1 MAHWNL
7 DVSLRGQGT
16 SLARTLRAN
25 AGHARTLAR
34 ATSDAEREVR
44 RLGTTS
50 RTAQGAI
57 AGVGRASDAARGR
70 LQRMARQ
77 AQNGA
82 RDLRGLAR
90 AAADAE
96 RNLNRA
102 VRDIRITARLD
113 DNTTAARASLRTALA
128 EIQALSP
135 VRIRVDFDGDPA
147 RLAATAA
154 AVRDLR
160 TNAGRAEGSLSALAT
175 RGAAAAVALRA
186 AEEAA
191 ADLSREL
198 RTLRGRAVA
207 AAAALD
213 EIGDRAR
220 HAATGIRSVG
230 SSARTAHTNLGDLSG
245 STRTL
250 RGDLDD
256 LDGTLTRVTRRLG
269 GLNGSLG
276 TVGNTTNSSGSGMRN
291 LIVAAAALGTAL
303 IPIAAATAPIAAGL
317 TASGVAIG
325 AFGVAVAGQI
335 MALTEAAEAEKKY
348 QDAVDEHGKS
358 SEEAAKAEAEY
369 LRTLSDMP
377 PAARESAAALAVFKD
392 EYKDYSDAL
401 ASDTMPVVTKSLGL
415 FGALLPHTQGL
426 VKGTSRELDRL
437 LNVAAGG
444 MTTPGFD
451 RFIKSF
457 TEFATGAL
465 ARGTTHLTGFIR
477 ALDTGEVG
485 SDLREFMAYARE
497 NGPLVG
503 ETLRNLAK
511 AVTNLLVAA
520 SDMGVSVLTA
530 VNALAQLVNAVPPE
544 ALSTFIQLYAAMK
557 LATLGMAAMGAVA
570 GGAALANVT
579 AFGRSMM
586 FGGVRQA
593 IGGVTQRMSGLQ
605 KAAIGLGVLGV
616 VAIGVAKL
624 AENARGAP
632 PDVDRLTTS
641 LKRLHATGEYTGEL
655 KDTFGDTAGLVKKID
670 DIGKAAKES
679 EEYVKSFG
687 NAGIGPLDDLRRG
700 AHNLWQDFTEGEKSL
715 SALKDDFK
723 GLDESLASM
732 TQSGNGKQA
741 GEFFDLV
748 EASAKNAG
756 KSAKEVAE
764 LFPEYK
770 AAVAAAAAEQELAAQ
785 GMGLFG
791 RQAQATKEKLDA
803 QKASTDGLRQSI
815 VALNET
821 NRAALGGM
829 IGFEASIDA
838 AAKAAKENAGSLKM
852 VNGELDLNSPKAQAA
867 ATALQDLA
875 AKTDEAATAA
885 KDQNRSWEYVN
896 GIYERGEQA
905 IIRAGQAMGLTNSQA
920 RSLAAS
926 ILVIPEKKVS
936 TIEMRREDAIAGLD
950 SVIAKIKATPG
961 NKSVTVKALTA
972 DAKALLE
979 QLGYKTKTLPDGRV
993 QVTALTGSAISGL
1006 QQVKYARDSLSD
1018 KTITITTNYRV
1029 TGSTAR
1035 REGAH
1040 GAQLREADG
1049 GVVDYYADGGIRGG
1063 IRSFAQGGFGSSP
1076 DTKNGHVAHI
1086 ARAGTWRVFAEDETG
1101 GESYVPLHP
1110 SKRTRS
1116 RAITEETVRR
1126 LGGDPDTIQW
1136 NANGSVTSFASG
1148 GFTYSP
1154 DGLRRDTGYVQSSY
1168 SSSHQPIDRDAYLK
1182 ATRARKNAVDS
1193 LRTAEAKLAQVRKS
1207 KGTRAQIVAAE
1218 ARVAKARRSVATA
1231 TDAARKAEA
1240 RYKQAFS
1247 LGDWQKT
1254 LRTAVSAN
1262 ASYEASLAKISAR
1275 GGADIVDQLRDLGEE
1290 GAKVVAALAKASNK
1304 QFNDIVA
1311 NLRKLGPLAKATLA
1325 DYTKQLTASNKT
1337 SATFQANL
1345 VKLAG
1350 MGYGDLATQLA
1361 GQGDEAAQ
1369 KLAAEAVR
1377 NKGAAAK
1384 ANSAAKTQ
1392 SKQLSDDEVAQ
1403 LLAIIAAV
1411 KTSKTGLHTVADTTG
1426 LGEDEVITVANKA
1439 TTQIKSSLGPRS
1451 TQFLAD
1457 LARANRGLS
1466 YANGGIR
1473 EGIYATRGGA
1483 VTFAEPSTGGE
1494 AYIPLGASKRGPA
1507 TNVLRD
1513 VAARFGVGLTD
1524 VSGNRPLVIVR
1535 EGGDTNVTVST
1546 VRTGATASDIASQ
1559 VGRQVRR
1566 ARRGGV
1572 NARAA
1577 A

>member
-34 ATSDAEREVR
+34 ATSDAEREIR

-82 RDLRGLAR
+82 RDLRDLAR

-113 DNTTAARASLRTALA
+113 DNTTAARTSLRTALA

-154 AVRDLR
+154 AVRDLH

-191 ADLSREL
+191 SDLSREL

-256 LDGTLTRVTRRLG
+256 LDGTLTRVTGRLG
-269 GLNGSLG
+269 GLNGNLG
-276 TVGNTTNSSGSGMRN
+276 TVNNSTNGAADNTRN
-291 LIVAAAALGTAL
+291 LIMAAAALGTAL

-317 TASGVAIG
+317 TASGAAIG

-401 ASDTMPVVTKSLGL
+401 AGDTMPVVTKSLGL

-503 ETLRNLAK
+503 ETLRNLAR

-544 ALSTFIQLYAAMK
+544 VLSTFIQLYAAMK

-670 DIGKAAKES
+670 DIGKAAKEN

-687 NAGIGPLDDLRRG
+687 NAGIGPLDDLRRS

-867 ATALQDLA
+867 ATALQDLG

-885 KDQNRSWEYVN
+885 LDSGKSWEYAN
-896 GIYERGEQA
+896 GIYKRGEQA
-905 IIRAGQAMGLTNSQA
+905 IVQAGQAMGLTNAQA

-950 SVIAKIKATPG
+950 SVIAKIKATPDS
-961 NKSVTVKALTA
+961 KSVTVKALTA

-1035 REGAH
+1035 REGAY

-1063 IRSFAQGGFGSSP
+1063 VRSFAQGGFGSSP

-1126 LGGDPDTIQW
+1126 LGGDPAAIQW
-1136 NANGSVTSFASG
+1136 NAEGSVTDWRYDPNSG
-1148 GFTYSP
+1148 SLYSP
-1154 DGLRRDTGYVQSSY
+1154 T
-1168 SSSHQPIDRDAYLK
+1168 DAGQAGHKTKKVKVKGKKGKVTTKDVEYFSLAAVEKQLKANSK
-1182 ATRARKNAVDS
+1182 ATRVWNADLEKVAD
-1193 LRTAEAKLAQVRKS
+1193 RVGGDVADALAAMGKDGV
-1207 KGTRAQIVAAE
+1207 
-1218 ARVAKARRSVATA
+1218 
-1231 TDAARKAEA
+1231 
-1240 RYKQAFS
+1240 
-1247 LGDWQKT
+1247 
-1254 LRTAVSAN
+1254 
-1262 ASYEASLAKISAR
+1262 
-1275 GGADIVDQLRDLGEE
+1275 
-1290 GAKVVAALAKASNK
+1290 ALAKKMANGSTKYINEMAAALRNLSATAKASLTDYTRQLDK
-1304 QFNDIVA
+1304 ATGADSAFTR
-1311 NLRKLGPLAKATLA
+1311 NLATLA
-1325 DYTKQLTASNKT
+1325 AR
-1337 SATFQANL
+1337 
-1345 VKLAG
+1345 
-1350 MGYGDLATQLA
+1350 GYGDLAKQLA
-1361 GQGDEAAQ
+1361 AQGDTAAQ
-1369 KLAAEAVR
+1369 QLAAAAVKD
-1377 NKGAAAK
+1377 NKKAGK
-1384 ANSAAKTQ
+1384 ANASAKKANTALT
-1392 SKQLSDDEVAQ
+1392 SDEVDQ
-1403 LLAIIAAV
+1403 LIAIIAAI
-1411 KTSKTGLHTVADTTG
+1411 KTNKTGIHTVADTTG
-1426 LGEDEVITVANKA
+1426 LGEDVIIATATKA
-1439 TTQIKSSLGPRS
+1439 QAQIKSSLGSRAS
-1451 TQFLAD
+1451 KFIAD
-1457 LARANRGLS
+1457 LARANKGLS
-1466 YANGGIR
+1466 YENGGIR
-1473 EGIYATRGGA
+1473 EGIYSTRGGA
-1483 VTFAEPSTGGE
+1483 VTFAEPASGGE
-1494 AYIPLGASKRGPA
+1494 AYIPLGANKRGPA

-1524 VSGNRPLVIVR
+1524 VSGSRPLVIVR
-1535 EGGDTNVTVST
+1535 EGGDTNVNVTT